1 MGASTATVFAIDIWN
16 GMEWNGM
23 EWNGNECIII
33 GCYNSILFLLGS
45 KMNAIT
51 ASSPTQLINE
61 FLSGLTIALL
71 LIPES
76 IAFAFIMGLTPN
88 TGIKNTMV
96 MSLITS
102 LFGGMPTMISG
113 STAAVATSIAGVST
127 LLGKEYIIPTVI
139 AGGFMQILAAVTG
152 LYKYVTYVPKHIMS
166 GFLIALAGLI
176 AIHQLDN
183 FKDKEHKWLTGL
195 KMANTTLFTIIS
207 TLIAFFGVIKITHS
221 KDQHIHIPGGLV
233 SMFAITAF
241 IYMFTKYYDIDRVK
255 DIGAVNSELP
265 SLISVDSVYSTKI
278 KYDAESLLKML
289 PFSAAMAFTG
299 LLESLIMVRD
309 AESALGIKGDS
320 FRESIVQGIA
330 NVATGVTG
338 GFGGCVLVGQSKLNL
353 FNGSKTQFSS
363 VITSILFIVICLFFG
378 RAINEIPI
386 AAVVGVMLLVV
397 YKTGDWDSIMKPQS
411 FDRRWIVTII
421 TAIVGFAS
429 GSLSLGVVVGV
440 ILDKM
445 IARN

>member
-1 MGASTATVFAIDIWN
+1 MNST
-16 GMEWNGM
+16 
-23 EWNGNECIII
+23 
-33 GCYNSILFLLGS
+33 S
-45 KMNAIT
+45 
-51 ASSPTQLINE
+51 TQLVNE

-139 AGGFMQILAAVTG
+139 AGGFMQILAAITG

-166 GFLIALAGLI
+166 GFLVALAGLI

-183 FKDKEHKWLTGL
+183 FKDKEHKWITGL
-195 KMANTTLFTIIS
+195 KLANTTLFTIIS
-207 TLIAFFGVIKITHS
+207 TLIAFFGVIKISHS
-221 KDQHIHIPGGLV
+221 KDQEILIPGGLI

-241 IYMFTKYYDIDRVK
+241 IYIFTKYYDIDRVK
-255 DIGAVNSELP
+255 DIGAINSELP
-265 SLISVDSVYSTKI
+265 SLISKDSVLSSKI
-278 KYDAESLLKML
+278 KYDPETLMKML

-299 LLESLIMVRD
+299 LLESLIMVKD

-320 FRESIVQGIA
+320 MRESVVQGIA
-330 NVATGVTG
+330 NVATGITG

-363 VITSILFIVICLFFG
+363 VITSVLFIVICLFFG

-397 YKTGDWDSIMKPQS
+397 YKTGDWDSIFKPQS
-411 FDRRWIVTII
+411 FDRRWIITLI
-421 TAIVGFAS
+421 TAIVGFVS

-440 ILDKM
+440 VLNKLASRI
-445 IARN
+445 

>member
-1 MGASTATVFAIDIWN
+1 M
-16 GMEWNGM
+16 
-23 EWNGNECIII
+23 NEI
-33 GCYNSILFLLGS
+33 S
-45 KMNAIT
+45 
-51 ASSPTQLINE
+51 ASSPTQLVNE

-166 GFLIALAGLI
+166 GFLVALAGLI

-241 IYMFTKYYDIDRVK
+241 IYIFTKYYDIDRVK

-278 KYDAESLLKML
+278 KYDTESLLKML

-309 AESALGIKGDS
+309 AESALGVKGDS

-363 VITSILFIVICLFFG
+363 VITSILFIIICLFFG

-397 YKTGDWDSIMKPQS
+397 YKTGDWDSILKPQS
-411 FDRRWIVTII
+411 FDRRWIITII
-421 TAIVGFAS
+421 TAIIGFAS

-440 ILDKM
+440 VLDKM
-445 IARN
+445 ISRS

>member
-1 MGASTATVFAIDIWN
+1 MDAT
-16 GMEWNGM
+16 
-23 EWNGNECIII
+23 
-33 GCYNSILFLLGS
+33 L
-45 KMNAIT
+45 
-51 ASSPTQLINE
+51 LINE

-76 IAFAFIMGLTPN
+76 IAFAFIMGLSPT
-88 TGIKNTMV
+88 TGIQNTMV

-139 AGGFMQILAAVTG
+139 AGGFIQIVAAMTG
-152 LYKYVTYVPKHIMS
+152 LYKYITYVPKHIMS

-176 AIHQLDN
+176 AVHQLDN

-241 IYMFTKYYDIDRVK
+241 IYIFTQYYNIDRVK
-255 DIGAVNSELP
+255 DTGALKSDLP
-265 SLISVDSVYSTKI
+265 SLISMDSVSSSKI
-278 KYDAESLLKML
+278 KYDAESLMKML

-299 LLESLIMVRD
+299 LLESLIMVKD

-320 FRESIVQGIA
+320 FRESLVQGIA

-353 FNGSKTQFSS
+353 ANGAKTQFSS
-363 VITSILFIVICLFFG
+363 VITSVLFIVICLFFG
-378 RAINEIPI
+378 RAIDEIPV

-397 YKTGDWDSIMKPQS
+397 YKTGDWDSLFKPQS
-411 FDRRWIVTII
+411 FDRRWVITII
-421 TAIVGFAS
+421 TAIVGFVS
-429 GSLSLGVVVGV
+429 GSLTLGVVAGV

-445 IARN
+445 AARV

>member
-1 MGASTATVFAIDIWN
+1 MDAT
-16 GMEWNGM
+16 
-23 EWNGNECIII
+23 
-33 GCYNSILFLLGS
+33 L
-45 KMNAIT
+45 
-51 ASSPTQLINE
+51 LINE

-76 IAFAFIMGLTPN
+76 IAFAFIMGLSPT
-88 TGIKNTMV
+88 TGIQNTMV

-139 AGGFMQILAAVTG
+139 AGGFIQIVAAMTG
-152 LYKYVTYVPKHIMS
+152 LYKYITYVPKHIMS

-176 AIHQLDN
+176 AVHQLDN
-183 FKDKEHKWLTGL
+183 FKDKEHKWLTGV

-241 IYMFTKYYDIDRVK
+241 IYIFTQYYNIDRVK
-255 DIGAVNSELP
+255 DTGALKSDLP
-265 SLISVDSVYSTKI
+265 SLISMDSVSSSKI
-278 KYDAESLLKML
+278 KYDAESLMKML

-299 LLESLIMVRD
+299 LLESLIMVKD

-320 FRESIVQGIA
+320 FRESLVQGIA

-353 FNGSKTQFSS
+353 ANGAKTQFSS
-363 VITSILFIVICLFFG
+363 VITSVLFIVICLFFG
-378 RAINEIPI
+378 RAINEIPV

-397 YKTGDWDSIMKPQS
+397 YKTGDWDSLFKPQS
-411 FDRRWIVTII
+411 FDRRWVITII
-421 TAIVGFAS
+421 TAIVGFVS
-429 GSLSLGVVVGV
+429 GSLTLGVVVGV
-440 ILDKM
+440 VLDKM
-445 IARN
+445 AARL

>member
-1 MGASTATVFAIDIWN
+1 MDAT
-16 GMEWNGM
+16 
-23 EWNGNECIII
+23 
-33 GCYNSILFLLGS
+33 L
-45 KMNAIT
+45 
-51 ASSPTQLINE
+51 LINE

-76 IAFAFIMGLTPN
+76 IAFAFIMGLSPT
-88 TGIKNTMV
+88 TGIQNTMV
-96 MSLITS
+96 MSLVTS

-139 AGGFMQILAAVTG
+139 AGGVIQIVAAMTG
-152 LYKYVTYVPKHIMS
+152 LYKYITYVPKHIMS

-176 AIHQLDN
+176 AVHQLDN

-195 KMANTTLFTIIS
+195 KMANTTLFTVVS

-241 IYMFTKYYDIDRVK
+241 IYIFTQYYNIDRVK
-255 DIGAVNSELP
+255 DIGALKSDLP
-265 SLISVDSVYSTKI
+265 SLISMDSVSKI
-278 KYDAESLLKML
+278 KYDADSLLKML

-299 LLESLIMVRD
+299 LLESLIMVKD

-320 FRESIVQGIA
+320 FRESLVQGIA
-330 NVATGVTG
+330 NVATGLTG

-353 FNGSKTQFSS
+353 ANGAKTQFSS
-363 VITSILFIVICLFFG
+363 VITSVLFIVICLFFG
-378 RAINEIPI
+378 RAINEIPV

-397 YKTGDWDSIMKPQS
+397 YKTGDWDSLFKPQS
-411 FDRRWIVTII
+411 FDRRWVIMII
-421 TAIVGFAS
+421 TAIVGFVS
-429 GSLSLGVVVGV
+429 GSLTLGVVAGV
-440 ILDKM
+440 ILDK
-445 IARN
+445 IAARL

>member
-1 MGASTATVFAIDIWN
+1 M
-16 GMEWNGM
+16 
-23 EWNGNECIII
+23 
-33 GCYNSILFLLGS
+33 
-45 KMNAIT
+45 MNAVT
-51 ASSPTQLINE
+51 SASPTLLINE

-76 IAFAFIMGLTPN
+76 IAFAFIMGLSPN
-88 TGIKNTMV
+88 TGIQNTMV

-139 AGGFMQILAAVTG
+139 AGGFIQILAAMTG

-176 AIHQLDN
+176 AVHQLDN

-195 KMANTTLFTIIS
+195 KMANTTLFTIVS
-207 TLIAFFGVIKITHS
+207 TLIAFFGVITITHS
-221 KDQHIHIPGGLV
+221 KDQYIHIPGGLV

-241 IYMFTKYYDIDRVK
+241 IYIFTQYYNIDRVK
-255 DIGAVNSELP
+255 DIGALKSDLP
-265 SLISVDSVYSTKI
+265 SIISLDSVSKI
-278 KYDAESLLKML
+278 KYDAESLMKML

-299 LLESLIMVRD
+299 LLESLIMVKD
-309 AESALGIKGDS
+309 TESALGIKGDS
-320 FRESIVQGIA
+320 FRESLVQGIA

-353 FNGSKTQFSS
+353 ANGAKTQFSS
-363 VITSILFIVICLFFG
+363 VITSVLFIVICLFFG

-397 YKTGDWDSIMKPQS
+397 YKTGDWDSLFKPQS
-411 FDRRWIVTII
+411 FDRRWVVTII
-421 TAIVGFAS
+421 TAIVGFVS
-429 GSLSLGVVVGV
+429 GSLTMGVVVGV
-440 ILDKM
+440 VLDKM
-445 IARN
+445 AARV

>member
-1 MGASTATVFAIDIWN
+1 MNTN
-16 GMEWNGM
+16 
-23 EWNGNECIII
+23 II
-33 GCYNSILFLLGS
+33 
-45 KMNAIT
+45 KIT
-51 ASSPTQLINE
+51 ESSPTQLINE

-76 IAFAFIMGLTPN
+76 IAFAFIMGLSPT
-88 TGIKNTMV
+88 TGIQNTMV

-139 AGGFMQILAAVTG
+139 VGGAIQILAAVTG

-166 GFLIALAGLI
+166 GFLVALAGLI

-183 FKDKEHKWLTGL
+183 FKDRDHKWFTGL

-221 KDQHIHIPGGLV
+221 KDQHIHIPGGLI

-241 IYMFTKYYDIDRVK
+241 IYMFTKYYNIDRVK
-255 DIGAVNSELP
+255 DNGEINSGLP
-265 SLISVDSVYSTKI
+265 SIISLDGISPSKI
-278 KYDAESLLKML
+278 KYDAESLIKML

-299 LLESLIMVRD
+299 LLESLIMVKD
-309 AESALGIKGDS
+309 AESTLGVKGDS

-330 NVATGVTG
+330 NVATGLTG

-353 FNGSKTQFSS
+353 ANGAKTQFSS
-363 VITSILFIVICLFFG
+363 VITSVLFIVICLFFG

-397 YKTGDWDSIMKPQS
+397 YKTGDWDSILKPQS
-411 FDRRWIVTII
+411 FDRRWIITII
-421 TAIVGFAS
+421 TAVVGFAS

>member
-1 MGASTATVFAIDIWN
+1 MDAVALSA
-16 GMEWNGM
+16 
-23 EWNGNECIII
+23 
-33 GCYNSILFLLGS
+33 
-45 KMNAIT
+45 
-51 ASSPTQLINE
+51 SPTQIINE

-76 IAFAFIMGLTPN
+76 IAFAFIMGLSPN
-88 TGIKNTMV
+88 TGIQNTMV

-102 LFGGMPTMISG
+102 IFGGMPTMISG

-139 AGGFMQILAAVTG
+139 VGGVIQILAALTG
-152 LYKYVTYVPKHIMS
+152 LYKYVTYIPKYIMS
-166 GFLIALAGLI
+166 GFLVALAGLI
-176 AIHQLDN
+176 AVHQLDN
-183 FKDKEHKWLTGL
+183 FKDKDHQWLTGL

-221 KDQHIHIPGGLV
+221 NDQHIHIPGGLV

-241 IYMFTKYYDIDRVK
+241 IYVFTQYYNIDRVK
-255 DIGAVNSELP
+255 DTGAIHSELP
-265 SLISVDSVYSTKI
+265 SLISLEGISHI

-299 LLESLIMVRD
+299 LLESLIMVKD
-309 AESALGIKGDS
+309 AESVLHVKGDS
-320 FRESIVQGIA
+320 FRESVVQGIA
-330 NVATGVTG
+330 NIATGLTG

-353 FNGSKTQFSS
+353 ANGAKTRFSS
-363 VITSILFIVICLFFG
+363 VITSVLFIVICLFFG

-397 YKTGDWDSIMKPQS
+397 YKTGDWDSILKPQS
-411 FDRRWIVTII
+411 FDRRWIITLI

-440 ILDKM
+440 VLDKM
-445 IARN
+445 SAFKY

>member
-1 MGASTATVFAIDIWN
+1 
-16 GMEWNGM
+16 
-23 EWNGNECIII
+23 
-33 GCYNSILFLLGS
+33 
-45 KMNAIT
+45 MNAVIS
-51 ASSPTQLINE
+51 ASPTLLINE

-76 IAFAFIMGLTPN
+76 IAFAFIMGLSPN
-88 TGIKNTMV
+88 TGIQNTMV

-139 AGGFMQILAAVTG
+139 AGGFIQILAAMTG

-176 AIHQLDN
+176 AVHQLDN

-195 KMANTTLFTIIS
+195 KMANMTLFTIVS
-207 TLIAFFGVIKITHS
+207 TLIAFFGVITITHS
-221 KDQHIHIPGGLV
+221 KDQYIHIPGGLV

-241 IYMFTKYYDIDRVK
+241 IYIFTQYYNIDRVK
-255 DIGAVNSELP
+255 DIGALKSDLP
-265 SLISVDSVYSTKI
+265 SIISLDSVSSSKI
-278 KYDAESLLKML
+278 KYDAESLMKML

-299 LLESLIMVRD
+299 LLESLIMVKD
-309 AESALGIKGDS
+309 TESALGIKGDS
-320 FRESIVQGIA
+320 FRESLVQGIA
-330 NVATGVTG
+330 NVATGITG

-353 FNGSKTQFSS
+353 ANGAKTQFSS
-363 VITSILFIVICLFFG
+363 VITSVLFIVICLFFG

-397 YKTGDWDSIMKPQS
+397 YKTGDWDSLFKPQS
-411 FDRRWIVTII
+411 FDRRWVVTII
-421 TAIVGFAS
+421 TAIVGFVS
-429 GSLSLGVVVGV
+429 GSLTMGVVVGV
-440 ILDKM
+440 VLDKM
-445 IARN
+445 AARL

>member
-1 MGASTATVFAIDIWN
+1 
-16 GMEWNGM
+16 
-23 EWNGNECIII
+23 
-33 GCYNSILFLLGS
+33 
-45 KMNAIT
+45 MNASA
-51 ASSPTQLINE
+51 ASAATPNQLINE

-76 IAFAFIMGLTPN
+76 IAFAFIMGLAPIV
-88 TGIKNTMV
+88 GIQNTMV

-113 STAAVATSIAGVST
+113 STAAVATSIAGVGT
-127 LLGKEYIIPTVI
+127 LVGKEYIIPTVI
-139 AGGFMQILAAVTG
+139 IGGVIQMLAAVTG

-176 AIHQLDN
+176 AVHQLDN

-195 KMANTTLFTIIS
+195 KLANTTLFTIIS

-233 SMFAITAF
+233 SMLAITAF
-241 IYMFTKYYDIDRVK
+241 IYIFTKYYNIDRVK
-255 DIGAVNSELP
+255 DVGEIKSELP
-265 SLISVDSVYSTKI
+265 SLISLDGISPSKL
-278 KYDAESLLKML
+278 KYDFEHLVKIL

-309 AESALGIKGDS
+309 TESALGVKGDS
-320 FRESIVQGIA
+320 YRESLVQGIA
-330 NVATGVTG
+330 NIATGLTG

-353 FNGSKTQFSS
+353 FNGAKTQFSS
-363 VITSILFIVICLFFG
+363 VITSVLFIIICLFFG

-397 YKTGDWDSIMKPQS
+397 YKTGDWDSLFKPQS
-411 FDRRWIVTII
+411 FDRRWVITII
-421 TAIVGFAS
+421 TAMVGFIS
-429 GSLSLGVVVGV
+429 GSLSLGVVAGV
-440 ILDKM
+440 VLDKM
-445 IARN
+445 ASRV

>member
-1 MGASTATVFAIDIWN
+1 MDAT
-16 GMEWNGM
+16 
-23 EWNGNECIII
+23 
-33 GCYNSILFLLGS
+33 L
-45 KMNAIT
+45 
-51 ASSPTQLINE
+51 LINE

-76 IAFAFIMGLTPN
+76 IAFAFIMGLSPT
-88 TGIKNTMV
+88 TGIQNTMV

-139 AGGFMQILAAVTG
+139 AGGFIQILAAMTG
-152 LYKYVTYVPKHIMS
+152 LYKYITYVPKHIMS

-176 AIHQLDN
+176 AVHQLDN

-241 IYMFTKYYDIDRVK
+241 IYIFTQYYNIDRVK
-255 DIGAVNSELP
+255 DTGALKSDLP
-265 SLISVDSVYSTKI
+265 SLISMDSVSSSKI

-299 LLESLIMVRD
+299 LLESLIMVKD
-309 AESALGIKGDS
+309 AESVLGIKGDS
-320 FRESIVQGIA
+320 FRESLVQGIA
-330 NVATGVTG
+330 NVATGLTG

-353 FNGSKTQFSS
+353 ANGAKTQFSS
-363 VITSILFIVICLFFG
+363 VITSVLFIVICLFFG
-378 RAINEIPI
+378 RAIDEIPV

-397 YKTGDWDSIMKPQS
+397 YKTGDWDSLFKPQS
-411 FDRRWIVTII
+411 FDRRWVITII
-421 TAIVGFAS
+421 TAIVGFVS
-429 GSLSLGVVVGV
+429 GSLTLGVVAGV

-445 IARN
+445 AARV

>member
-1 MGASTATVFAIDIWN
+1 
-16 GMEWNGM
+16 
-23 EWNGNECIII
+23 
-33 GCYNSILFLLGS
+33 
-45 KMNAIT
+45 
-51 ASSPTQLINE
+51 
-61 FLSGLTIALL
+61 
-71 LIPES
+71 
-76 IAFAFIMGLTPN
+76 
-88 TGIKNTMV
+88 
-96 MSLITS
+96 
-102 LFGGMPTMISG
+102 MISG

-166 GFLIALAGLI
+166 GFLVALAGLI

-195 KMANTTLFTIIS
+195 KMANTSLFTIIS

-255 DIGAVNSELP
+255 DIGAINSELP

-397 YKTGDWDSIMKPQS
+397 YKTGDWDSIIKPQS
-411 FDRRWIVTII
+411 FDRRWIITLI
-421 TAIVGFAS
+421 TAIVGFMS

-440 ILDKM
+440 VLDKM
-445 IARN
+445 VTRN

>member
-1 MGASTATVFAIDIWN
+1 MDAT
-16 GMEWNGM
+16 
-23 EWNGNECIII
+23 
-33 GCYNSILFLLGS
+33 L
-45 KMNAIT
+45 
-51 ASSPTQLINE
+51 LINE

-76 IAFAFIMGLTPN
+76 IAFAFIMGLSPT
-88 TGIKNTMV
+88 TGIQNTMV

-139 AGGFMQILAAVTG
+139 AGGFIQIVAAMTG
-152 LYKYVTYVPKHIMS
+152 LYKYITYVPKHIMS

-176 AIHQLDN
+176 AVHQLDN
-183 FKDKEHKWLTGL
+183 FKDKEHKWLTGV

-241 IYMFTKYYDIDRVK
+241 IYIFTQYYNIDRVK
-255 DIGAVNSELP
+255 DTGALKSDLP
-265 SLISVDSVYSTKI
+265 SLISMDSVSSSKI

-299 LLESLIMVRD
+299 LLESLIMVKD

-320 FRESIVQGIA
+320 FRESLVQGIA

-353 FNGSKTQFSS
+353 ANGAKTQFSS
-363 VITSILFIVICLFFG
+363 VITSVLFIVICLFFG
-378 RAINEIPI
+378 RAINEIPV

-397 YKTGDWDSIMKPQS
+397 YKTGDWDSLFKPQS
-411 FDRRWIVTII
+411 FDRRWVITII
-421 TAIVGFAS
+421 TAIVGFVS
-429 GSLSLGVVVGV
+429 GSLTLGVVAGV

-445 IARN
+445 AARV

>member
-1 MGASTATVFAIDIWN
+1 MNST
-16 GMEWNGM
+16 
-23 EWNGNECIII
+23 
-33 GCYNSILFLLGS
+33 S
-45 KMNAIT
+45 
-51 ASSPTQLINE
+51 TQLVNE

-166 GFLIALAGLI
+166 GFLVALAGLI
-176 AIHQLDN
+176 AVHQLDN
-183 FKDKEHKWLTGL
+183 FKDKEHKWITGL
-195 KMANTTLFTIIS
+195 KLANTTLFTIIS
-207 TLIAFFGVIKITHS
+207 TLIAFFGVIKISHS
-221 KDQHIHIPGGLV
+221 KDQEIHIPGGLI

-255 DIGAVNSELP
+255 DIGAINSELP
-265 SLISVDSVYSTKI
+265 SLISKDSVLSSKI
-278 KYDAESLLKML
+278 KYDPETLMKML

-299 LLESLIMVRD
+299 LLESLIMVKD

-320 FRESIVQGIA
+320 MRESVVQGIA
-330 NVATGVTG
+330 NVATGITG

-397 YKTGDWDSIMKPQS
+397 YKTGDWDSIFKPQS
-411 FDRRWIVTII
+411 FDRRWIITLI
-421 TAIVGFAS
+421 TAIVGFVS

-440 ILDKM
+440 VLNKLASRI
-445 IARN
+445 

>member
-1 MGASTATVFAIDIWN
+1 MI
-16 GMEWNGM
+16 
-23 EWNGNECIII
+23 
-33 GCYNSILFLLGS
+33 NSV
-45 KMNAIT
+45 T
-51 ASSPTQLINE
+51 PTLLINE

-76 IAFAFIMGLTPN
+76 IAFAFIMGLSPN
-88 TGIKNTMV
+88 TGIQNTMV

-139 AGGFMQILAAVTG
+139 AGGVIQILAAVTG

-166 GFLIALAGLI
+166 GFLVALAGLI
-176 AIHQLDN
+176 AVHQLDN

-195 KMANTTLFTIIS
+195 KLVNTTLFTIIS

-221 KDQHIHIPGGLV
+221 TDQYIHIPGGLV

-241 IYMFTKYYDIDRVK
+241 IYIFTQYYNIDRVK
-255 DIGAVNSELP
+255 DTGAINSDLP
-265 SLISVDSVYSTKI
+265 SIISSDSVSKI
-278 KYDAESLLKML
+278 KYDTESLLKML

-299 LLESLIMVRD
+299 LLESLIMVKD
-309 AESALGIKGDS
+309 TESVLGIKGDS
-320 FRESIVQGIA
+320 FRESLVQGIA
-330 NVATGVTG
+330 NIATGLTG

-353 FNGSKTQFSS
+353 ANGAKTQFSS
-363 VITSILFIVICLFFG
+363 VITSVLFIVICLFFG

-397 YKTGDWDSIMKPQS
+397 YKTGDWDSLFKPQS
-411 FDRRWIVTII
+411 FDRRWVITII

-445 IARN
+445 VSRV

>member
-1 MGASTATVFAIDIWN
+1 
-16 GMEWNGM
+16 
-23 EWNGNECIII
+23 
-33 GCYNSILFLLGS
+33 
-45 KMNAIT
+45 MNAVT
-51 ASSPTQLINE
+51 SASPTLLINE

-76 IAFAFIMGLTPN
+76 IAFAFIMGLSPN
-88 TGIKNTMV
+88 TGIQNTMV

-139 AGGFMQILAAVTG
+139 AGGFIQILAAVTG

-176 AIHQLDN
+176 AVNQLDN

-195 KMANTTLFTIIS
+195 KMANTTLFTVVS
-207 TLIAFFGVIKITHS
+207 TLIAFFGVITITHS

-233 SMFAITAF
+233 SMFTITAF
-241 IYMFTKYYDIDRVK
+241 IYIFTQYYNIDRVK
-255 DIGAVNSELP
+255 DIGALKSDLP
-265 SLISVDSVYSTKI
+265 SIISSESLSSSKI
-278 KYDAESLLKML
+278 KYDTESLLKML

-299 LLESLIMVRD
+299 LLESIIMVKD
-309 AESALGIKGDS
+309 TESALGIKGNS
-320 FRESIVQGIA
+320 FRESLVQGIA
-330 NVATGVTG
+330 NVATGLTG

-353 FNGSKTQFSS
+353 ANGAKTQFSS
-363 VITSILFIVICLFFG
+363 VITSVLFIVICLFFG

-397 YKTGDWDSIMKPQS
+397 YKTGDWDSLFKPQS
-411 FDRRWIVTII
+411 FDRRWVVTII
-421 TAIVGFAS
+421 TAIVGLVS
-429 GSLSLGVVVGV
+429 SNLTMGEVGGGVW
-440 ILDKM
+440 DKM
-445 IARN
+445 AAGV

>member
-1 MGASTATVFAIDIWN
+1 
-16 GMEWNGM
+16 
-23 EWNGNECIII
+23 
-33 GCYNSILFLLGS
+33 
-45 KMNAIT
+45 MNICLYYIMIVPDVPA
-51 ASSPTQLINE
+51 TQLINE

-76 IAFAFIMGLTPN
+76 IAFAFIMGLAPN
-88 TGIKNTMV
+88 VGIQNTMV

-113 STAAVATSIAGVST
+113 STAAVATSIAGVGT
-127 LLGKEYIIPTVI
+127 LVGKEYIIPTVI
-139 AGGFMQILAAVTG
+139 AGGLIQILAAVTG
-152 LYKYVTYVPKHIMS
+152 LYKYVAYVPKHIMS

-176 AIHQLDN
+176 AVHQLDN

-195 KMANTTLFTIIS
+195 KMANTTLFTVAS
-207 TLIAFFGVIKITHS
+207 TLIAFFGVITITHS
-221 KDQHIHIPGGLV
+221 KDQQIHIPGGLI

-241 IYMFTKYYDIDRVK
+241 IYIFTKYYNIDRVK
-255 DIGAVNSELP
+255 DVGEIKSGLP
-265 SLISVDSVYSTKI
+265 SLISLDSVSSSKI
-278 KYDAESLLKML
+278 KYDADSLLKIL

-309 AESALGIKGDS
+309 TETALGMKGDS
-320 FRESIVQGIA
+320 FRESLVQGIA
-330 NVATGVTG
+330 NIATGLTG

-353 FNGSKTQFSS
+353 ANGAKTQFSS
-363 VITSILFIVICLFFG
+363 VITSVLFIVICLFFG

-397 YKTGDWDSIMKPQS
+397 YKTGDWDSLFKPQS
-411 FDRRWIVTII
+411 FDRRWVITVI
-421 TAIVGFAS
+421 TAIVGFMS

-445 IARN
+445 AARL

>member
-1 MGASTATVFAIDIWN
+1 MI
-16 GMEWNGM
+16 
-23 EWNGNECIII
+23 
-33 GCYNSILFLLGS
+33 NSV
-45 KMNAIT
+45 T
-51 ASSPTQLINE
+51 PTLLINE

-76 IAFAFIMGLTPN
+76 IAFAFIMGLSPN
-88 TGIKNTMV
+88 TGIQNTMV

-139 AGGFMQILAAVTG
+139 TGGIIQILAAVTG

-166 GFLIALAGLI
+166 GFLVALAGLI
-176 AIHQLDN
+176 AVHQLDN

-195 KMANTTLFTIIS
+195 KLANTTLFTIIS

-221 KDQHIHIPGGLV
+221 TDQHINIPGGLV

-241 IYMFTKYYDIDRVK
+241 IYIFTQYYNIDRVK
-255 DIGAVNSELP
+255 DAGAINSDLP
-265 SLISVDSVYSTKI
+265 SIISSDSVSKI
-278 KYDAESLLKML
+278 KYDTESLLKML

-309 AESALGIKGDS
+309 AESSLGTKGDS
-320 FRESIVQGIA
+320 FRESLVQGIA
-330 NVATGVTG
+330 NIATGFTG

-353 FNGSKTQFSS
+353 ANGAKTQFSS
-363 VITSILFIVICLFFG
+363 VITSVLFIVICLFFG

-386 AAVVGVMLLVV
+386 AAVVGVMFLVV
-397 YKTGDWDSIMKPQS
+397 YKTGDWDSLFKPQS
-411 FDRRWIVTII
+411 FDRRWVITII
-421 TAIVGFAS
+421 TAIVGFVS
-429 GSLSLGVVVGV
+429 GSLSLGVVAGV

-445 IARN
+445 AARV

>member
-1 MGASTATVFAIDIWN
+1 MV
-16 GMEWNGM
+16 
-23 EWNGNECIII
+23 
-33 GCYNSILFLLGS
+33 
-45 KMNAIT
+45 MNAVT
-51 ASSPTQLINE
+51 SASPTLLINE

-76 IAFAFIMGLTPN
+76 IAFAFIMGLSPN
-88 TGIKNTMV
+88 TGIQNTMV
-96 MSLITS
+96 MSLVTS

-139 AGGFMQILAAVTG
+139 AGGFIQILAAVTG

-176 AIHQLDN
+176 AVHQLDN

-195 KMANTTLFTIIS
+195 KMVNTTLFTVVS
-207 TLIAFFGVIKITHS
+207 TLIAFFGVIKIAHS
-221 KDQHIHIPGGLV
+221 NDQHVHIPGGLV

-241 IYMFTKYYDIDRVK
+241 IYIFTQYYNIDRVK
-255 DIGAVNSELP
+255 DIGAIKSDLP
-265 SLISVDSVYSTKI
+265 SIISSDSVSKI
-278 KYDAESLLKML
+278 KYDADSLLKML
-289 PFSAAMAFTG
+289 PFSVAMAFTG

-309 AESALGIKGDS
+309 AEGALGIKGNS
-320 FRESIVQGIA
+320 FRESLVQGIA
-330 NVATGVTG
+330 NIATGLTG

-353 FNGSKTQFSS
+353 ANGAKTQFSS
-363 VITSILFIVICLFFG
+363 VITSVLFIVICLFFG

-386 AAVVGVMLLVV
+386 AAVVGVMFLVV
-397 YKTGDWDSIMKPQS
+397 YKTGDWDSLFKPQS
-411 FDRRWIVTII
+411 FDRRWVVTII
-421 TAIVGFAS
+421 TAIVGFVS
-429 GSLSLGVVVGV
+429 GSLSLGVIVGV

-445 IARN
+445 VARV

>member
-1 MGASTATVFAIDIWN
+1 MDAT
-16 GMEWNGM
+16 
-23 EWNGNECIII
+23 
-33 GCYNSILFLLGS
+33 L
-45 KMNAIT
+45 
-51 ASSPTQLINE
+51 LINE

-76 IAFAFIMGLTPN
+76 IAFAFIMGLSPT
-88 TGIKNTMV
+88 TGIQNTMV

-139 AGGFMQILAAVTG
+139 AGGFIQIVAAMTG
-152 LYKYVTYVPKHIMS
+152 LYKYITYVPKHIMS

-176 AIHQLDN
+176 AVHQLDN

-241 IYMFTKYYDIDRVK
+241 IYIFTQYYNIDRVK
-255 DIGAVNSELP
+255 DTGALKSDLP
-265 SLISVDSVYSTKI
+265 SLISMDSVSSSKI
-278 KYDAESLLKML
+278 KYDAESLMKML

-299 LLESLIMVRD
+299 LLESLIMVKD

-320 FRESIVQGIA
+320 FRESLVQGIA

-353 FNGSKTQFSS
+353 ANGAKTQFSS
-363 VITSILFIVICLFFG
+363 VITSVLFIVICLFFG
-378 RAINEIPI
+378 RAINEIPV

-397 YKTGDWDSIMKPQS
+397 YKTGDWDSLFKPQS
-411 FDRRWIVTII
+411 FDRRWVITII
-421 TAIVGFAS
+421 TAIVGFVS
-429 GSLSLGVVVGV
+429 GSLTLGVVVGV
-440 ILDKM
+440 VLDKM
-445 IARN
+445 AARL

>member
-1 MGASTATVFAIDIWN
+1 
-16 GMEWNGM
+16 
-23 EWNGNECIII
+23 
-33 GCYNSILFLLGS
+33 
-45 KMNAIT
+45 MNAIT
-51 ASSPTQLINE
+51 ASSPTQIINE

-166 GFLIALAGLI
+166 GFLVALAGLI

-265 SLISVDSVYSTKI
+265 SLISLDSVYSTKI

-309 AESALGIKGDS
+309 AESALGMKGDS

-411 FDRRWIVTII
+411 FDRRWIITII

-445 IARN
+445 IART

>member
-1 MGASTATVFAIDIWN
+1 
-16 GMEWNGM
+16 
-23 EWNGNECIII
+23 
-33 GCYNSILFLLGS
+33 
-45 KMNAIT
+45 MNASA
-51 ASSPTQLINE
+51 ASAATPNQLINE

-76 IAFAFIMGLTPN
+76 IAFAFIMGLAPIV
-88 TGIKNTMV
+88 GIQNTMV

-113 STAAVATSIAGVST
+113 STAAVATSIAGVGT
-127 LLGKEYIIPTVI
+127 LVGKEYIIPTVI
-139 AGGFMQILAAVTG
+139 IGGLIQMLAAVTG

-176 AIHQLDN
+176 AVHQLDN
-183 FKDKEHKWLTGL
+183 FKDKEHKWITGL
-195 KMANTTLFTIIS
+195 KLANTTLFTIIS

-233 SMFAITAF
+233 SMLAITVF
-241 IYMFTKYYDIDRVK
+241 IYIFTKYYNIDRVK
-255 DIGAVNSELP
+255 DVGEIKSELP
-265 SLISVDSVYSTKI
+265 SLISLDGISPSKL
-278 KYDAESLLKML
+278 KYDFEHLVKIL

-309 AESALGIKGDS
+309 TESALGVKGDS
-320 FRESIVQGIA
+320 YRESLIQGIA
-330 NVATGVTG
+330 NIATGLTG

-353 FNGSKTQFSS
+353 FNGAKTQFSS
-363 VITSILFIVICLFFG
+363 VITSVLFIIICLFFG

-397 YKTGDWDSIMKPQS
+397 YKTGDWDSLFKPQS
-411 FDRRWIVTII
+411 FDRRWVITII
-421 TAIVGFAS
+421 TAMVGFIS
-429 GSLSLGVVVGV
+429 GSLSLGVVAGV
-440 ILDKM
+440 VLDKM
-445 IARN
+445 ASRV

>member
-1 MGASTATVFAIDIWN
+1 MN
-16 GMEWNGM
+16 MN
-23 EWNGNECIII
+23 II
-33 GCYNSILFLLGS
+33 
-45 KMNAIT
+45 KIT
-51 ASSPTQLINE
+51 ESSPTQLINE

-76 IAFAFIMGLTPN
+76 IAFAFIMGLSPT
-88 TGIKNTMV
+88 TGIQNTMV

-139 AGGFMQILAAVTG
+139 VGGAIQILAAVTG

-166 GFLIALAGLI
+166 GFLVALAGLI

-183 FKDKEHKWLTGL
+183 FKDRDHKWFTGL

-221 KDQHIHIPGGLV
+221 KDQHIHIPGGLI

-241 IYMFTKYYDIDRVK
+241 IYMFTKYYNIDRVK
-255 DIGAVNSELP
+255 DNGEINSGLP
-265 SLISVDSVYSTKI
+265 SIISLDGISPSKI
-278 KYDAESLLKML
+278 KYDAESLIKML

-299 LLESLIMVRD
+299 LLESLIMVKD
-309 AESALGIKGDS
+309 AESTLGVKGDS

-330 NVATGVTG
+330 NVATGLTG

-353 FNGSKTQFSS
+353 ANGAKTQFSS
-363 VITSILFIVICLFFG
+363 VITSVLFIVICLFFG

-397 YKTGDWDSIMKPQS
+397 YKTGDWDSILKPQS
-411 FDRRWIVTII
+411 FDRRWIITII
-421 TAIVGFAS
+421 TAVVGFAS